1 MKIEGDWLKAAPLRG
16 VLAMLEGA
24 GHRWLIVGGAVRN
37 AVMGRP
43 VTDMDVATDARPE
56 QVIALAEAAGLRAV
70 PTGIEHGTVTV
81 VSAGEPFE
89 ITTFR
94 RDEESDGRH
103 AKVAFT
109 DDLTEDARRRDFTM
123 NALYAQGDG
132 RVLDPVGG
140 IEDALAGRVRF
151 IEDAGRRIEE
161 DYLRILRFFR
171 FNAIYGR
178 DGLDPEALA
187 AIAEHL
193 DGLERLA
200 RERVGAEMRKLLA
213 APDPSMSLAAMAH
226 CGVLMRVLP
235 GAETRAVP
243 VLVALE
249 AQENVPP
256 EALRRLALI
265 GGEAAEERLRLSR
278 NEVTVLRLYRDGIA
292 SVDDPG
298 VLGYR
303 HGAEAA
309 RDIVLLRMAL
319 GLPQPETW
327 RAEIARGA
335 EARCPVT
342 AQDSMPEFQGAA
354 LGAKLKE
361 IEMAWIA
368 SGFTK
373 TKEDLL

>member
-1 MKIEGDWLKAAPLRG
+1 MRIEGDWLDAAPLRA
-16 VLAMLEGA
+16 VLGMLEAA
-24 GHRWLIVGGAVRN
+24 GHRGLIVGGAVRN
-37 AVMGRP
+37 AVMGLP
-43 VTDMDVATDARPE
+43 VTDMDIATDARPE
-56 QVIALAEAAGLRAV
+56 RVMALAEAAGLRAV
-70 PTGIEHGTVTV
+70 PTGLDHGTVTV
-81 VSAGEPFE
+81 VSGEEPFE

-94 RDEESDGRH
+94 RDEEADGRH

-109 DDLTEDARRRDFTM
+109 DDLAEDARRRDFTM

-132 RVLDPVGG
+132 TVIDPVDGVA
-140 IEDALAGRVRF
+140 DARAGRVRF

-187 AIAEHL
+187 AIAGHL

-213 APDPSMSLAAMAH
+213 APEPSMSLAAMAQ

-235 GAETRAVP
+235 GADVSAVP

-249 AQENVPP
+249 TQADVPP
-256 EALRRLALI
+256 EAMRRLALI
-265 GGEAAEERLRLSR
+265 GGEEVEDRLRLSK
-278 NEVTVLRLYRDGIA
+278 NETSVLRRYRDGIA
-292 SVDDPG
+292 AVDDPAT
-298 VLGYR
+298 LGYR

-319 GLPQPETW
+319 GLPQPEDW
-327 RAEIARGA
+327 PAQIRRGA
-335 EARCPVT
+335 GARCPVT
-342 AQDSMPEFQGAA
+342 ARDLMPEYEGAA
-354 LGAKLKE
+354 LGEKLKE
-361 IEMAWIA
+361 IEASWIA